1 MTNHVIESLK
11 SHRSIRQFKSRPV
24 EAHTLDLILQAGIR
38 AATGLNLQ
46 AYSFIVV
53 DDPDKKRAFGDEPMF
68 EAATAIVAVVDLYR
82 LRRWLELNDV
92 AFYLDH
98 AYNLFLGLW
107 DGLIALQNVVVAA
120 ESLGLGT
127 VYIGSVLGRDLGQIL
142 GTPDYVVPAGLVLVG
157 YPDESPDL
165 RSRLPL
171 EAVVH
176 RNGYQIPTDD
186 DIWAFYRDKDREWD
200 DLPEDERGEL
210 EAQGITNRAQQLTG
224 GFYSAEYVARQSAAL
239 LDNLRRAGFKLD

>member
-1 MTNHVIESLK
+1 
-11 SHRSIRQFKSRPV
+11 
-24 EAHTLDLILQAGIR
+24 
-38 AATGLNLQ
+38 
-46 AYSFIVV
+46 
-53 DDPDKKRAFGDEPMF
+53 MF
-68 EAATAIVAVVDLYR
+68 ETATVIIAVVDQYR
-82 LRRWLELNDV
+82 LKRWLALNG
-92 AFYLDH
+92 APFYLDH

-142 GTPDYVVPAGLVLVG
+142 GTPEYVVPAGLVLVG

-176 RNGYQIPTDD
+176 HNGYQIPSDD
-186 DIWAFYRDKDREWD
+186 DIRMFYRDRDREWD
-200 DLPEDERGEL
+200 ELPEDERREL
-210 EAQGITNRAQQLTG
+210 EAQGIANIAQELTG
-224 GFYSAEYVARQSAAL
+224 GFYSAGYVARQSAAL

>member
-1 MTNHVIESLK
+1 MTNHVIDSLVN
-11 SHRSIRQFKSRPV
+11 HRSIRQFKSRPL
-24 EAHTLDLILQAGIR
+24 EPQTLDLILQAGVC
-38 AATGLNLQ
+38 AATGMNLQ

-68 EAATAIVAVVDLYR
+68 ETGTVIIAVVDLYR
-82 LRRWLELNDV
+82 LKRWLELND
-92 AFYLDH
+92 APFYLDH
-98 AYNLFLGLW
+98 TYNLFLGLW
-107 DGLIALQNVVVAA
+107 DGLIVLQNVVVAA

-165 RSRLPL
+165 CGRLPL

-176 RNGYQIPTDD
+176 HNGYQIPTDD
-186 DIWAFYRDKDREWD
+186 EIRVFYRDKDREWD
-200 DLPEDERGEL
+200 DLPEEERREL
-210 EAQGITNRAQQLTG
+210 EVQGITNSAQQLTG
-224 GFYSAEYVARQSAAL
+224 GFFSAEYVARQSAAL

>member
-11 SHRSIRQFKSRPV
+11 SHRSIRQFKPRPL
-24 EAHTLDLILQAGIR
+24 EPQTLDLILQAGVR
-38 AATGLNLQ
+38 AATSMNLQ

-68 EAATAIVAVVDLYR
+68 ETATAIVAVVDLYR
-82 LRRWLELNDV
+82 LKRWLALNDTL
-92 AFYLDH
+92 FYLDH
-98 AYNLFLGLW
+98 AASLFTGLW

-127 VYIGSVLGRDLGQIL
+127 VYIGSVLGRDLSQIL
-142 GTPDYVVPAGLVLVG
+142 GTPKYVVPAGLVLVG
-157 YPDESPDL
+157 YPDEAPEL

-176 RNGYQIPTDD
+176 RNRYQIPSDD
-186 DIWAFYRDKDREWD
+186 EIRAFYRDKDREWD
-200 DLPEDERGEL
+200 DLPEDERREL
-210 EAQGITNRAQQLTG
+210 EAQGITNMAQELTG
-224 GFYSAEYVARQSAAL
+224 GFYSAEHVARESAVL